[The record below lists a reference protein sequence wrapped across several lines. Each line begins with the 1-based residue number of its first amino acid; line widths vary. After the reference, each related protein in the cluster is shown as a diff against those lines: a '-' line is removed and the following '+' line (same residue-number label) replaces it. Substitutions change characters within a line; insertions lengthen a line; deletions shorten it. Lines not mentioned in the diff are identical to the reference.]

1 MKVELKHAESLDKC
15 TGGMSMCY
23 GAKCSVNSLVK
34 AVNAGHL
41 SLLEHANATFE
52 LECSQKCL
60 AQITRHRHFSF
71 TVESTRGK
79 DITDNGYY
87 DIAREDDLATNTIL
101 KNYWKSALEMYNL
114 MLMNGKSKEHAAY
127 VLPLMANVKFYIT
140 GNLRVW
146 FEYLQKRLCNRASD
160 EHKELALEI
169 YKRLHVLYPS
179 IFNSEVMGLCCGC
192 KENSCDFTVHKK
204 QAKNP
209 IVKVIKEMEQ
219 EL

>member
-1 MKVELKHAESLDKC
+1 MKVELKHTEPLDKC

-34 AVNAGHL
+34 AVSAGHL

-87 DIAREDDLATNTIL
+87 DVSEGDESIDQLLRDNWNFAVQTYDYLL
-101 KNYWKSALEMYNL
+101 SC
-114 MLMNGKSKEHAAY
+114 GKSKEHAAY
-127 VLPLMANVKFYIT
+127 VLPLMTNVKFYIT

-160 EHKELALEI
+160 EHRELALEI
-169 YKRLHVLYPS
+169 YKRLHVMYPS
-179 IFNSEVMGLCCGC
+179 IFNSTVMGLCEGC
-192 KENSCDFTVHKK
+192 KESSCDFTVHKK

-209 IVKVIKEMEQ
+209 LVKVIKEMEQ
-219 EL
+219 NV

>member
-1 MKVELKHAESLDKC
+1 MKVELKHTEPLDKC

-41 SLLEHANATFE
+41 SLLEHANATLE

-87 DIAREDDLATNTIL
+87 ELPLKDKELNKTINDLWKLSVEAYELLIASGE
-101 KNYWKSALEMYNL
+101 
-114 MLMNGKSKEHAAY
+114 SKEHAAY
-127 VLPLMANVKFYIT
+127 VLPLMTNVKFYIT

-160 EHKELALEI
+160 EHRELALEI
-169 YKRLHVLYPS
+169 YKRLHVMYPS
-179 IFNSEVMGLCCGC
+179 IFNSTVMGLCEGC
-192 KENSCDFTVHKK
+192 KESSCDFTVHKK

-209 IVKVIKEMEQ
+209 LVKVIKEMEQ
-219 EL
+219 NV

>member
-1 MKVELKHAESLDKC
+1 MKVELKHTEPLDKC
-15 TGGMSMCY
+15 INGMSMCY

-34 AVNAGHL
+34 AVGAGHL

-87 DIAREDDLATNTIL
+87 DVSEGDKRLNELL
-101 KNYWKSALEMYNL
+101 KEYWELTTKTYNL
-114 MLMNGKSKEHAAY
+114 MLQHGKSKEHAAY
-127 VLPLMANVKFYIT
+127 VLPLMTNVKFYIS

-169 YKRLHVLYPS
+169 YKRLHVQYPP
-179 IFNSEVMGLCCGC
+179 IFNSTVMGLCEGC
-192 KENSCDFTVHKK
+192 KESSCDFTVHKT

-209 IVKVIKEMEQ
+209 LVKVIKEMEQ

>member
-1 MKVELKHAESLDKC
+1 MKVELKHTEPLDKC

-34 AVNAGHL
+34 AVSAGHL

-87 DIAREDDLATNTIL
+87 DVSEGDESIDQLLRDNWNFAVQTYDYLL
-101 KNYWKSALEMYNL
+101 SC
-114 MLMNGKSKEHAAY
+114 GKSKEHAAY
-127 VLPLMANVKFYIT
+127 VLPLMTNVKFYIT

-169 YKRLHVLYPS
+169 YKRLHVMYPS
-179 IFNSEVMGLCCGC
+179 IFNSTVMGLCEGC
-192 KENSCDFTVHKK
+192 KQSSCDFTVHKK

-209 IVKVIKEMEQ
+209 LVKVIKEMEQ
-219 EL
+219 NV

>member
-1 MKVELKHAESLDKC
+1 MRVEIKYIESLNKC
-15 TGGMSMCY
+15 INGMSMCY
-23 GAKCSVNSLVK
+23 GAKCSINSLVK
-34 AVNAGHL
+34 AVGAGHL

-52 LECSQKCL
+52 VECSQKCL

-79 DITDNGYY
+79 DITENGYY
-87 DIAREDDLATNTIL
+87 ELPLKDKELNDTINQL
-101 KNYWKSALEMYNL
+101 WKLSVEAYGLL
-114 MLMNGKSKEHAAY
+114 VDSGKSKEHAAY
-127 VLPLMANVKFYIT
+127 VLPLMTNVKFYIT

-160 EHKELALEI
+160 EHKEMALEI
-169 YKRLHVLYPS
+169 YKRLHLQYPP
-179 IFNSEVMGLCCGC
+179 IFNSTVMGLCEGC
-192 KENSCDFTVHKK
+192 KESSCDFTVHKT

-209 IVKVIKEMEQ
+209 LVKVIKEMEQ

>member
-1 MKVELKHAESLDKC
+1 MRVKLKHIESLDKC
-15 TGGMSMCY
+15 TDGMSMCY
-23 GAKCSVNSLVK
+23 GAKCSINSLVK

-52 LECSQKCL
+52 LKCSQKCL

-87 DIAREDDLATNTIL
+87 WLPLKDKELNNIVKDL
-101 KNYWKSALEMYNL
+101 WKLSVEAYELLIES
-114 MLMNGKSKEHAAY
+114 GESKEHAAY

-192 KENSCDFTVHKK
+192 KESSCDFTVHKT

-209 IVKVIKEMEQ
+209 LVKVIKEMEQ

>member
-23 GAKCSVNSLVK
+23 GSKCSINSLVK
-34 AVNAGHL
+34 AVSAGHL
-41 SLLEHANATFE
+41 SLLEHASATFE

-87 DIAREDDLATNTIL
+87 DVSDGDKRLNELL
-101 KNYWKSALEMYNL
+101 KEYWELTTKTYGL
-114 MLMNGKSKEHAAY
+114 MLQHGKSKEHAAY

-192 KENSCDFTVHKK
+192 KESSCDFTVHKT

-209 IVKVIKEMEQ
+209 LVKVIKEMEQ

>member
-1 MKVELKHAESLDKC
+1 MKVELKHIESLDKC

-23 GAKCSVNSLVK
+23 GSKCSINSLVK
-34 AVNAGHL
+34 AVSAGHL
-41 SLLEHANATFE
+41 SLLEHASATFE

-87 DIAREDDLATNTIL
+87 DVSEGDKRLNELL
-101 KNYWKSALEMYNL
+101 KEYWELTTKTYGL
-114 MLMNGKSKEHAAY
+114 MLQHGKSKEHAAY

>member
-1 MKVELKHAESLDKC
+1 MNVELKHIESLDKC

-23 GAKCSVNSLVK
+23 GSKCSINSLVK
-34 AVNAGHL
+34 AVSAGHL

-79 DITDNGYY
+79 DITENGYY
-87 DIAREDDLATNTIL
+87 DVSEGDERLNELL
-101 KNYWKSALEMYNL
+101 KEYWELTTKTYWL
-114 MLMNGKSKEHAAY
+114 MLQHGKSKEHAAY
-127 VLPLMANVKFYIT
+127 VLPLMANVKFYIS

-192 KENSCDFTVHKK
+192 KESSCDFTVHKT

>member
-1 MKVELKHAESLDKC
+1 MKVELKHTEPLDKC
-15 TGGMSMCY
+15 INGMSMCY

-34 AVNAGHL
+34 AVGAGHL

-87 DIAREDDLATNTIL
+87 DVSEGDKRLNELL
-101 KNYWKSALEMYNL
+101 KEYWELTTKTYNL
-114 MLMNGKSKEHAAY
+114 MLQHGKSKEHAAY
-127 VLPLMANVKFYIT
+127 VLPLMTNVKFYIS

-169 YKRLHVLYPS
+169 YKRLHVMYPS
-179 IFNSEVMGLCCGC
+179 IFNTDVMGLCCGC
-192 KENSCDFTVHKK
+192 KESSCDFTVHKT

-209 IVKVIKEMEQ
+209 LVKVIKEMEQ

>member
-23 GAKCSVNSLVK
+23 GSKCSINSLVK

-87 DIAREDDLATNTIL
+87 DVSDGDERLNALL
-101 KNYWKSALEMYNL
+101 KEYWELTTKTYGL
-114 MLMNGKSKEHAAY
+114 MLQHGKSKEHAAY

-140 GNLRVW
+140 GNLRAW

-169 YKRLHVLYPS
+169 YKVLHLQYPS
-179 IFNSEVMGLCCGC
+179 IFNTDVMGLCCGC
-192 KENSCDFTVHKK
+192 KESSCDFTVHKTE
-204 QAKNP
+204 AKNP

>member
-23 GAKCSVNSLVK
+23 GSKCSINSLVK
-34 AVNAGHL
+34 AVSAGHL
-41 SLLEHANATFE
+41 SLLEHASATFE

-87 DIAREDDLATNTIL
+87 DVSDGDERLNELL
-101 KNYWKSALEMYNL
+101 KEYWELTTKTSGL
-114 MLMNGKSKEHAAY
+114 MLQHGKSKEHAAY
-127 VLPLMANVKFYIT
+127 VLPLMANVKFYIS

-192 KENSCDFTVHKK
+192 KESSCDFTVHKT

>member
-23 GAKCSVNSLVK
+23 GAKCSINSLVK

-41 SLLEHANATFE
+41 SLLEHASATFE

-87 DIAREDDLATNTIL
+87 DVSDGDERLNALL
-101 KNYWKSALEMYNL
+101 KEYWELTTKTYGL
-114 MLMNGKSKEHAAY
+114 MLQHGKSKEHAAY
-127 VLPLMANVKFYIT
+127 VLPLMANVKFYIS

-192 KENSCDFTVHKK
+192 KESSCDFTVHKT

>member
-1 MKVELKHAESLDKC
+1 MKVELKHTEPLDKC

-34 AVNAGHL
+34 AVSAGHL

-60 AQITRHRHFSF
+60 AQIARHRHFSF

-87 DIAREDDLATNTIL
+87 DVSEGDESIDQLLRDNWNFAVQTYDYLL
-101 KNYWKSALEMYNL
+101 SC
-114 MLMNGKSKEHAAY
+114 GKSKEHAAY
-127 VLPLMANVKFYIT
+127 VLPLMTNVKFYIT

-169 YKRLHVLYPS
+169 YKRLHVMYPS
-179 IFNSEVMGLCCGC
+179 IFNSTVMGLCEGC
-192 KENSCDFTVHKK
+192 KESSCDFTVHKK

-209 IVKVIKEMEQ
+209 LVKVIKEMEQ
-219 EL
+219 NV

>member
-23 GAKCSVNSLVK
+23 GSKCSINSLVK
-34 AVNAGHL
+34 AVSAGHL
-41 SLLEHANATFE
+41 SLLEHASATFE

-87 DIAREDDLATNTIL
+87 DVSEGDKRLNELL
-101 KNYWKSALEMYNL
+101 KEYWELTTKTYGL
-114 MLMNGKSKEHAAY
+114 MLQHGKSKEHAAY

-169 YKRLHVLYPS
+169 YKVLHLQYPS
-179 IFNSEVMGLCCGC
+179 IFNTDIMGLCCGC
-192 KENSCDFTVHKK
+192 KESSCDFTVHKT

>member
-1 MKVELKHAESLDKC
+1 MKVELKHIESLDKC
-15 TGGMSMCY
+15 TEGMSMCY
-23 GAKCSVNSLVK
+23 GTKCSINSLVK

-79 DITDNGYY
+79 DITENGYY
-87 DIAREDDLATNTIL
+87 DVSEGDKRLNELL
-101 KNYWKSALEMYNL
+101 KEYWELTTKTYNL
-114 MLMNGKSKEHAAY
+114 MLQHGKSKEHAAY
-127 VLPLMANVKFYIT
+127 VLPLMTNVKFYIS

-179 IFNSEVMGLCCGC
+179 VFNTEVMGLCCGC
-192 KENSCDFTVHKK
+192 KESSCDFTVHKP

-209 IVKVIKEMEQ
+209 IVKDIKEMEQ

>member
-1 MKVELKHAESLDKC
+1 MNVELKHIESLDKC

-23 GAKCSVNSLVK
+23 GSKCSINSLVK
-34 AVNAGHL
+34 AVRAGHL

-52 LECSQKCL
+52 FECSQKCL

-87 DIAREDDLATNTIL
+87 DVSDGDERLNALL
-101 KNYWKSALEMYNL
+101 KEYWELTTKTYGL
-114 MLMNGKSKEHAAY
+114 MLQHGKSKEHAAY

-192 KENSCDFTVHKK
+192 KESSCDFTVHKT

>member
-23 GAKCSVNSLVK
+23 GSKCSINSLVK
-34 AVNAGHL
+34 AVSAGHL

-87 DIAREDDLATNTIL
+87 DVSEGDKRLNELLKEYWELTI
-101 KNYWKSALEMYNL
+101 KTYGL
-114 MLMNGKSKEHAAY
+114 MLQHGKSKEHAAY
-127 VLPLMANVKFYIT
+127 VLPLMTNVKFYIS

-169 YKRLHVLYPS
+169 YKRLHVMYPS
-179 IFNSEVMGLCCGC
+179 IFNTDVMGLCCGC
-192 KENSCDFTVHKK
+192 KESSCDFTVHKT

-209 IVKVIKEMEQ
+209 LVKVIKEMEQ
-219 EL
+219 E

>member
-1 MKVELKHAESLDKC
+1 MKVELKHIESLDKC

-23 GAKCSVNSLVK
+23 GSKCSINSLVK
-34 AVNAGHL
+34 AVSAGHL
-41 SLLEHANATFE
+41 SLLEHASATFE

-87 DIAREDDLATNTIL
+87 DVSEGDKRLNELL
-101 KNYWKSALEMYNL
+101 KKYWELTTKTRGL
-114 MLMNGKSKEHAAY
+114 MLQHGKSKEHAAY

>member
-1 MKVELKHAESLDKC
+1 MKVELKHIESLDKC

-23 GAKCSVNSLVK
+23 GSKCSINSLVK
-34 AVNAGHL
+34 AVSVGHL
-41 SLLEHANATFE
+41 SLLEHASATFE

-87 DIAREDDLATNTIL
+87 DVSEGDKRLNELL
-101 KNYWKSALEMYNL
+101 KEYWELTTKTYGL
-114 MLMNGKSKEHAAY
+114 MLQHGKSKEHAAY

-192 KENSCDFTVHKK
+192 KEKSCDFTVHKK

>member
-1 MKVELKHAESLDKC
+1 MRVELKHTEPLDKC
-15 TGGMSMCY
+15 ISGMSMCY

-34 AVNAGHL
+34 AVGAGHL

-52 LECSQKCL
+52 VECSQKCL

-79 DITDNGYY
+79 DITENGYY
-87 DIAREDDLATNTIL
+87 ELPLKDKELNDTINQL
-101 KNYWKSALEMYNL
+101 WKLSVEAYGLLVDSGE
-114 MLMNGKSKEHAAY
+114 SKEHAAY
-127 VLPLMANVKFYIT
+127 VLPLMTNVKFYIT

-169 YKRLHVLYPS
+169 YKRLHVQYPP
-179 IFNSEVMGLCCGC
+179 IFNSTVMGLCEGC
-192 KENSCDFTVHKK
+192 KESSCDFTVHKT

-209 IVKVIKEMEQ
+209 LVKVIKEMEQ

>member
-1 MKVELKHAESLDKC
+1 MRVELKHTEPLDKC

-87 DIAREDDLATNTIL
+87 DVSEGDESIDQLLRDNWNFAVQTYDYLL
-101 KNYWKSALEMYNL
+101 SC
-114 MLMNGKSKEHAAY
+114 GKSKEHAAY
-127 VLPLMANVKFYIT
+127 VLPLMTNVKFYIT

-169 YKRLHVLYPS
+169 YKRLHVMYPS
-179 IFNSEVMGLCCGC
+179 IFNSTVMGLCDGC
-192 KENSCDFTVHKK
+192 KESSCDFTVHKK

-209 IVKVIKEMEQ
+209 LVKVIKEMEQ
-219 EL
+219 NV

>member
-23 GAKCSVNSLVK
+23 GSKCSINSLVK
-34 AVNAGHL
+34 AVSAGHL

-52 LECSQKCL
+52 FECSQKCL

-87 DIAREDDLATNTIL
+87 DVSDGDKRLNELL
-101 KNYWKSALEMYNL
+101 KEYWELTTKTYGL
-114 MLMNGKSKEHAAY
+114 MLQHGKSKEHAAY

-140 GNLRVW
+140 GNLRTW

-192 KENSCDFTVHKK
+192 KESSCDFTVHKT

-209 IVKVIKEMEQ
+209 LVKVNKEMEQ

>member
-1 MKVELKHAESLDKC
+1 MKVKLKHTEPLDKC
-15 TGGMSMCY
+15 INGMSMCY
-23 GAKCSVNSLVK
+23 GAKCSVKSIVK
-34 AVNAGHL
+34 AVSAGHL
-41 SLLEHANATFE
+41 SLLEHANATLE

-87 DIAREDDLATNTIL
+87 ELPLKDKELDNIVNDL
-101 KNYWKSALEMYNL
+101 WKLSVEAYGLLVDSGE
-114 MLMNGKSKEHAAY
+114 SKEHAAY
-127 VLPLMANVKFYIT
+127 VLPLMTNVKFYIT

-169 YKRLHVLYPS
+169 YKRLHMMYPS
-179 IFNSEVMGLCCGC
+179 VFNTEVMGLCCGC
-192 KENSCDFTVHKK
+192 KESSCDFTVHKT

-209 IVKVIKEMEQ
+209 LVKVIKEMGQEQ
-219 EL
+219 

>member
-1 MKVELKHAESLDKC
+1 MKVELKHIESLDKC

-23 GAKCSVNSLVK
+23 GSKCSINSLVK
-34 AVNAGHL
+34 AVSAGHL

-87 DIAREDDLATNTIL
+87 DVSDGDERLNALL
-101 KNYWKSALEMYNL
+101 KEYWELTTKTYGL
-114 MLMNGKSKEHAAY
+114 MLQHGKSKEHAAY
-127 VLPLMANVKFYIT
+127 VLPLMANVKFYISR
-140 GNLRVW
+140 NLRVW

>member
-23 GAKCSVNSLVK
+23 GSKCSINSLVK
-34 AVNAGHL
+34 AVSAGHL
-41 SLLEHANATFE
+41 SLLEHASATFE

-87 DIAREDDLATNTIL
+87 DVSDGDKRLNELL
-101 KNYWKSALEMYNL
+101 KEYWELTTKTYGL
-114 MLMNGKSKEHAAY
+114 MLQHGKSKEHAAY
-127 VLPLMANVKFYIT
+127 VLPLMANVRFYIT

>member
-1 MKVELKHAESLDKC
+1 MKVELKHTEPLDKC

-87 DIAREDDLATNTIL
+87 DVSEGDESIDQLLRDNWNFAVQTYDYLL
-101 KNYWKSALEMYNL
+101 SC
-114 MLMNGKSKEHAAY
+114 GKSKEHAAY
-127 VLPLMANVKFYIT
+127 VLPLMTNVKFYIT

-169 YKRLHVLYPS
+169 YKRLHVMYPS
-179 IFNSEVMGLCCGC
+179 IFNSTVMCLCEGC
-192 KENSCDFTVHKK
+192 KESSCDFTIHKK

-209 IVKVIKEMEQ
+209 LVKVIKEMEQ
-219 EL
+219 NV

>member
-1 MKVELKHAESLDKC
+1 MKVELKHTEPLDKC

-34 AVNAGHL
+34 AVSAGHL

-87 DIAREDDLATNTIL
+87 DVAGDNKVLNQIL
-101 KNYWKSALEMYNL
+101 SNYWQLALETYDL
-114 MLMNGKSKEHAAY
+114 MLVYSKSKEHAAY
-127 VLPLMANVKFYIT
+127 VLPLMTNVKFYIT

-179 IFNSEVMGLCCGC
+179 IFNTEVMGVCSGC
-192 KENSCDFTVHKK
+192 KESSCDFTVHKI

-209 IVKVIKEMEQ
+209 IVKIIKEMEQ

>member
-1 MKVELKHAESLDKC
+1 MKVELKHTEPLDKC

-34 AVNAGHL
+34 AVSAGHL

-79 DITDNGYY
+79 DITENGYY
-87 DIAREDDLATNTIL
+87 DISEGNESINQLLRDNWKFALQTY
-101 KNYWKSALEMYNL
+101 NYLLSC
-114 MLMNGKSKEHAAY
+114 GKSKEHAAY
-127 VLPLMANVKFYIT
+127 VLPLMTNVKFYIT
-140 GNLRVW
+140 GNLRAW

-169 YKRLHVLYPS
+169 YKRLHVMYPS
-179 IFNSEVMGLCCGC
+179 IFNSTVMGLCEGC
-192 KENSCDFTVHKK
+192 KESSCDFTVHKK

-209 IVKVIKEMEQ
+209 LVKVIKEMEQ
-219 EL
+219 NV

>member
-1 MKVELKHAESLDKC
+1 MKGELKHAESLDKC
-15 TGGMSMCY
+15 TDGMSMCY
-23 GAKCSVNSLVK
+23 GSKCSINSLVK
-34 AVNAGHL
+34 AVSAGHL
-41 SLLEHANATFE
+41 SLLEHASATFE

-87 DIAREDDLATNTIL
+87 DVSEGDKRLNELL
-101 KNYWKSALEMYNL
+101 KEYWELTTKTYGL
-114 MLMNGKSKEHAAY
+114 MLQHGKSKEHAAY

-169 YKRLHVLYPS
+169 YKVLHLQYPS
-179 IFNSEVMGLCCGC
+179 IFNTDIMGLCCGC
-192 KENSCDFTVHKK
+192 KESSCDFTVHKT

>member
-15 TGGMSMCY
+15 TDGMSMCY
-23 GAKCSVNSLVK
+23 GSKCSINSLVK
-34 AVNAGHL
+34 AVSAGHL

-79 DITDNGYY
+79 DITESGYY
-87 DIAREDDLATNTIL
+87 DVSEGDKRLNELL
-101 KNYWKSALEMYNL
+101 KEYWELTTKTYGL
-114 MLMNGKSKEHAAY
+114 MLQHGKSKEHAAY

-192 KENSCDFTVHKK
+192 KESSCDFTVHKT

>member
-1 MKVELKHAESLDKC
+1 MKVELKHTEPLDKC
-15 TGGMSMCY
+15 INGMSMCY

-34 AVNAGHL
+34 AVGAGHL

-79 DITDNGYY
+79 DITENGYY
-87 DIAREDDLATNTIL
+87 ELPLKDKELNSIVDDL
-101 KNYWKSALEMYNL
+101 WKLSVEAYELLVDSGE
-114 MLMNGKSKEHAAY
+114 SKEHAAY

-160 EHKELALEI
+160 EHKEMAIEI

-179 IFNSEVMGLCCGC
+179 VFNTELMGLCCGC
-192 KENSCDFTVHKK
+192 KESSCDFTVHKT
-204 QAKNP
+204 QIKNP
-209 IVKVIKEMEQ
+209 LVKVIKEMEK

>member
-1 MKVELKHAESLDKC
+1 MNVELKHAESLDKC

-23 GAKCSVNSLVK
+23 GSKCSINSLVK
-34 AVNAGHL
+34 AVSAGHL

-87 DIAREDDLATNTIL
+87 DVSDGDKRLNELL
-101 KNYWKSALEMYNL
+101 KEYWELTTKTYGL
-114 MLMNGKSKEHAAY
+114 MLQHGKSKEHAAS

-179 IFNSEVMGLCCGC
+179 IFNSDVMGLCCGC
-192 KENSCDFTVHKK
+192 KESSCDFTVHKT

>member
-1 MKVELKHAESLDKC
+1 MKVEIKYIESLNKC
-15 TGGMSMCY
+15 INGMSMCY
-23 GAKCSVNSLVK
+23 GAKCSINSLVK
-34 AVNAGHL
+34 AVSAGHL
-41 SLLEHANATFE
+41 SLLEHANVTFE
-52 LECSQKCL
+52 VECSQKCL

-87 DIAREDDLATNTIL
+87 NVASGDDYALNLIL
-101 KNYWKSALEMYNL
+101 SNYWKSALEMYNL
-114 MLMNGKSKEHAAY
+114 MLVSGKSKEHAAY
-127 VLPLMANVKFYIT
+127 VLPLMTNVKFYIT

-169 YKRLHVLYPS
+169 YNRLHVQYPS
-179 IFNSEVMGLCCGC
+179 IFNTDVMGLCCGC
-192 KENSCDFTVHKK
+192 KESSCDFTVHKT

-209 IVKVIKEMEQ
+209 LVKVIKEMEQ

>member
-1 MKVELKHAESLDKC
+1 MKVELKHTEPLDKC
-15 TGGMSMCY
+15 TGGMGMCY
-23 GAKCSVNSLVK
+23 GAKCSINSLVK
-34 AVNAGHL
+34 AVSAGHL

-79 DITDNGYY
+79 DITDNRYY
-87 DIAREDDLATNTIL
+87 ELPLKDKELNDIISDL
-101 KNYWKSALEMYNL
+101 WKLSVEAYELLVDSGE
-114 MLMNGKSKEHAAY
+114 SKEHAAY

-140 GNLRVW
+140 GNLRTW

-179 IFNSEVMGLCCGC
+179 IFNTDVMGLCCGC
-192 KENSCDFTVHKK
+192 KESSCDFTVHKT

-209 IVKVIKEMEQ
+209 IVKDIKEMEQ

>member
-1 MKVELKHAESLDKC
+1 MNVELKHTEPLDKC

-23 GAKCSVNSLVK
+23 GAKCSINSLVK

-79 DITDNGYY
+79 DITENGYY
-87 DIAREDDLATNTIL
+87 DVSEGDKRLNELL
-101 KNYWKSALEMYNL
+101 KEYWELTTKTYGL
-114 MLMNGKSKEHAAY
+114 MLQHGKSKEHAAY
-127 VLPLMANVKFYIT
+127 VLPLMANVRFYIT

-169 YKRLHVLYPS
+169 YKVLHLQYPS
-179 IFNSEVMGLCCGC
+179 IFNTDVMGLCCGC
-192 KENSCDFTVHKK
+192 KESSCDFTVHKT

>member
-1 MKVELKHAESLDKC
+1 MKVELKHTEPLDKC

-23 GAKCSVNSLVK
+23 GAKCSVSSLVK

-87 DIAREDDLATNTIL
+87 DVSEGDESIDQLLRDNWNFAVQTYDYLL
-101 KNYWKSALEMYNL
+101 SC
-114 MLMNGKSKEHAAY
+114 GKSKEHAAY
-127 VLPLMANVKFYIT
+127 VLPLMTNVKFYIT

-160 EHKELALEI
+160 EHRELALEI
-169 YKRLHVLYPS
+169 YKRLHVMYPS
-179 IFNSEVMGLCCGC
+179 IFNSTVMGLCEGC
-192 KENSCDFTVHKK
+192 KESSCDFTVHKK

-209 IVKVIKEMEQ
+209 LVKVIKEMEQ
-219 EL
+219 NV

>member
-1 MKVELKHAESLDKC
+1 MKVELKHAEPLDKC

-34 AVNAGHL
+34 AVSAGHL
-41 SLLEHANATFE
+41 SLLEHASVTFE

-79 DITDNGYY
+79 DITENGYY
-87 DIAREDDLATNTIL
+87 ELPLKDKALNNIVSDL
-101 KNYWKSALEMYNL
+101 WKLSVEAYELLIDSGE
-114 MLMNGKSKEHAAY
+114 SKEHVAY

-160 EHKELALEI
+160 EHKELAIEI
-169 YKRLHVLYPS
+169 YKRLHVMYPS
-179 IFNSEVMGLCCGC
+179 IFNTEVMGLCCGC
-192 KENSCDFTVHKK
+192 KESSCDFTVHKA

>member
-1 MKVELKHAESLDKC
+1 MKVELKHTEPLDKC

-87 DIAREDDLATNTIL
+87 DVSEGDEFIDQLLRDNWNFAVQTYDYLL
-101 KNYWKSALEMYNL
+101 SC
-114 MLMNGKSKEHAAY
+114 GKSKEHAAY
-127 VLPLMANVKFYIT
+127 VLPLMTNVKFYIT

-169 YKRLHVLYPS
+169 YKRLHVMYPS
-179 IFNSEVMGLCCGC
+179 IFNSTVMGLCEGC
-192 KENSCDFTVHKK
+192 KESSCDFTVHKK

-209 IVKVIKEMEQ
+209 LVKVIKEMEQ
-219 EL
+219 NV